1 MRRHKW
7 IASDIPSVPKAFKIA
22 TGGLQFLL
30 VVLLQVFLLVVFMS
44 AAVSKA
50 AIPEE
55 TGKVVLYFFW
65 GDGCP
70 HCAKEKKYLDIIKRK
85 YPQLEVKSYEVWHNR
100 TNALFFSRMTEAA
113 GIKSTGVPVTF
124 INTEIFSGFNDR
136 ISQEIESSIQYCIRN
151 KNACVEPSEKSR
163 APLPLEKRQIIK
175 VPFLGD
181 LDLSAISL
189 PVITFIL
196 GGLDSFNP
204 CAFFV
209 LFFLLSLLIHAKSRK
224 RMLLIGGIFVFFS
237 GFIYFIFMAAW
248 LNLFMITG
256 QLIIITV
263 IAGITALIVALINIK
278 DFFLFSKGVSLSIP
292 EDAKPKLFER
302 MRNLLKSTSISS
314 MIMGTM
320 VLAIAAN
327 SYELLCTAG
336 FPMVFTRILTLQNLT
351 TGQYYL
357 YLILYNCIYV
367 IPLAV
372 IVVIFTV
379 TLGSRKLSEWQGR
392 KLKLLSGLMM
402 FFLGLI
408 LLINPALLNNI
419 LVAVG
424 LLAAVFILFA
434 LTVFITKKIAPGID
448 E

>member
-1 MRRHKW
+1 MTANDILCVRIRRQE
-7 IASDIPSVPKAFKIA
+7 F
-22 TGGLQFLL
+22 QFLL
-30 VVLLQVFLLVVFMS
+30 AVLLQCFF
-44 AAVSKA
+44 ARGFYVSCCCNDLSLQ
-50 AIPEE
+50 EE

-70 HCAKEKKYLDIIKRK
+70 HCAKEEIYLDKAKRK

-100 TNALFFSRMTEAA
+100 TNAVFLSRMLEAA

-124 INTEIFSGFNDR
+124 INTEVFAGFNDR
-136 ISQEIESSIQYCIRN
+136 TAQEIENKIQYCIQN
-151 KNACVEPSEKSR
+151 KKACVEPSERSR
-163 APLPLEKRQIIK
+163 SPVSPEKHQIVK

-181 LDLSAISL
+181 IDLSVISL
-189 PVITFIL
+189 PVMTVIL

-224 RMLLIGGIFVFFS
+224 RMFLIGGTFVFFS
-237 GFIYFIFMAAW
+237 GFIYFVFMAAW
-248 LNLFMITG
+248 LNLFIIAG
-256 QLIIITV
+256 QLLIITV
-263 IAGITALIVALINIK
+263 IAGIIALTVAVINIK
-278 DFFLFSKGVSLSIP
+278 DFFFFSKGVSLSIP
-292 EDAKPKLFER
+292 EKAKPKLFER

-314 MIMGTM
+314 MLMGTI

-357 YLILYNCIYV
+357 YLVMYNCIYV
-367 IPLAV
+367 MPLAA

-379 TLGSRKLSEWQGR
+379 TLGAKKLTEWQGR

-408 LLINPALLNNI
+408 LLIDPALLNNI
-419 LVAVG
+419 FVAVG

-434 LTVFITKKIAPGID
+434 LIIFLTKKFAPHIAQ
-448 E
+448 

>member
-1 MRRHKW
+1 MTEFLQ
-7 IASDIPSVPKAFKIA
+7 DLKIKRKYNF
-22 TGGLQFLL
+22 FLL
-30 VVLLQVFLLVVFMS
+30 LLLTGFFLGVF
-44 AAVSKA
+44 VSPSIAKTA
-50 AIPEE
+50 LPEK

-70 HCAKEKKYLDIIKRK
+70 HCAEEEKYLEEVKSK

-100 TNALFFSRMTEAA
+100 TNSLFFSRMTEAA

-124 INTEIFSGFNDR
+124 IDTEAFSGFNDR
-136 ISQEIESSIQYCIRN
+136 LAQEIEDKIQYCLRN
-151 KNACVEPSEKSR
+151 KNACVEPSERPHS
-163 APLPLEKRQIIK
+163 PLPLEKRQVIK

-181 LDLSAISL
+181 IDLSSISL

-224 RMLLIGGIFVFFS
+224 RMLLIGGTFVFFS
-237 GFIYFIFMAAW
+237 GFIYFVFMAAW

-256 QLIIITV
+256 QLIFVTV
-263 IAGITALIVALINIK
+263 IAGIIALIVALINIK
-278 DFFLFSKGVSLSIP
+278 DFFFFSKGVSLSIP
-292 EDAKPKLFER
+292 EKAKPKLFER
-302 MRNLLKSTSISS
+302 MRNLLKSTSLSS
-314 MIMGTM
+314 MLMGTI

-357 YLILYNCIYV
+357 YLVMYNFIYV
-367 IPLAV
+367 IPLAT
-372 IVVIFTV
+372 IVAIFTV
-379 TLGSRKLSEWQGR
+379 TLGSRKLTEWQGR

-402 FFLGLI
+402 FFLGLL
-408 LLINPALLNNI
+408 LLIDPALLNNI
-419 LVAVG
+419 FVAAG

-434 LTVFITKKIAPGID
+434 LIIFLTKKFVPHIAK
-448 E
+448 

>member
-1 MRRHKW
+1 MKIMRH
-7 IASDIPSVPKAFKIA
+7 S
-22 TGGLQFLL
+22 
-30 VVLLQVFLLVVFMS
+30 VFLAILLPIFFIGVFMCP
-44 AAVSKA
+44 AVATPFSS
-50 AIPEE
+50 EE
-55 TGKVVLYFFW
+55 PGKVVLYFFW

-70 HCAKEKKYLDIIKRK
+70 HCAKEEIYLDNAKKK

-100 TNALFFSRMTEAA
+100 MNAVFLSRMLDSS

-124 INTEIFSGFNDR
+124 IHTEVFAGFSDR
-136 ISQEIESSIQYCIRN
+136 TAQEVENIIQFCIHN
-151 KNACVEPSEKSR
+151 KKACVEPSERSSS
-163 APLPLEKRQIIK
+163 PVSEKMQQIVK

-181 LDLSAISL
+181 IDLSVISL
-189 PVITFIL
+189 PVMTVIL

-224 RMLLIGGIFVFFS
+224 RMLLIGGTFVFFS
-237 GFIYFIFMAAW
+237 GFIYFVFMAAW
-248 LNLFMITG
+248 LNLFIIAG
-256 QLIIITV
+256 QLLIITV
-263 IAGITALIVALINIK
+263 IAGIIALTVAVINIK
-278 DFFLFSKGVSLSIP
+278 DFFFFSKGVSLSIP
-292 EDAKPKLFER
+292 EKAKPRLFER

-314 MIMGTM
+314 MLMGTI

-336 FPMVFTRILTLQNLT
+336 FPMVFTRILTLQNLK

-357 YLILYNCIYV
+357 YLVMYNCIYV
-367 IPLAV
+367 IPLAA

-379 TLGSRKLSEWQGR
+379 TLGAKKLTEWQGR

-408 LLINPALLNNI
+408 LLIDPALLNNI
-419 LVAVG
+419 IVAATI
-424 LLAAVFILFA
+424 LAAVFILFA
-434 LTVFITKKIAPGID
+434 LIIFLTKKFVPHIAQ
-448 E
+448 